1 MAIHYQN
8 NGGGR
13 DSYIYSNNGGFTVK
27 HSGSMFPKPGSMLQ
41 AKKMGPSVAMKFAP
55 LNGKPV
61 HYNND
66 GTGRDGYIFHNAG
79 GFMSPSYKNP
89 GKYTFFNQLRTY
101 DASPMQRS
109 NSNSSLGGNSPKPH
123 QRRYDLDY
131 FTQGQSIITN
141 KQDIKK
147 MKKLVMNQRD

>member
-1 MAIHYQN
+1 MTKSAISIA
-8 NGGGR
+8 R
-13 DSYIYSNNGGFTVK
+13 PSIYTV
-27 HSGSMFPKPGSMLQ
+27 
-41 AKKMGPSVAMKFAP
+41 
-55 LNGKPV
+55 
-61 HYNND
+61 D

-109 NSNSSLGGNSPKPH
+109 NSNSSLTGGNSPPKPH
-123 QRRYDLDY
+123 QRRYELDY

-141 KQDIKK
+141 K
-147 MKKLVMNQRD
+147 